1 MRGALENTRRRPC
14 FRVSYRPLQGMK
26 PMPEKFMGIR
36 QRLGG
41 KQTIE
46 RVSAT
51 GMRGQGSGQIRAG
64 FMEEGAMN

>member
-1 MRGALENTRRRPC
+1 
-14 FRVSYRPLQGMK
+14 
-26 PMPEKFMGIR
+26 MPEKFTGIR

-51 GMRGQGSGQIRAG
+51 GMRGQGSGRIRAG